1 MFEAKLNK
9 ETIDF
14 LCKSIGTNL
23 ASIEL
28 GESKA
33 KFSRSYG
40 KIRINID
47 KRAIELNNLKQPTT
61 FLDHLDDISGFSC
74 EIKDRNMPF
83 MLYLDEKVITIPINK
98 QITEIMIISV

>member
-14 LCKSIGTNL
+14 LCKSIGTNPV
-23 ASIEL
+23 SIEL
-28 GESKA
+28 GESEA

-40 KIRINID
+40 KIRINFD
-47 KRAIELNNLKQPTT
+47 KSAIELSNLEQPTT
-61 FLDHLDDISGFSC
+61 FLDHLDDMSGFSC

-83 MLYLDEKVITIPINK
+83 MPYLDEKVITIPINE
-98 QITEIMIISV
+98 QITKLCY